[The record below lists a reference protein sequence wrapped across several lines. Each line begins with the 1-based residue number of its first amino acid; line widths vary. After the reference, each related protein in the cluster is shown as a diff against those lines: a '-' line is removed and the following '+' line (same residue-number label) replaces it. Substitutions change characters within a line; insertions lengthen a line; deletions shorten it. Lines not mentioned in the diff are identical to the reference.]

1 MGNID
6 GGEDCLEDAVPG
18 HRVIRTLN
26 KTSFWDPVAGVPM
39 LRFWSLLPGLNLHDF
54 YRFYASTFE
63 IVAKMK
69 LKLECQNLRR
79 STWAVEVIEVVEV
92 RGT

>member
-26 KTSFWDPVAGVPM
+26 KTSFWDPVPGGPCFKV
-39 LRFWSLLPGLNLHDF
+39 WSIVSAFNFYHFYDF
-54 YRFYASTFE
+54 YHFYLE
-63 IVAKMK
+63 IVAKIK
-69 LKLECQNLRR
+69 LKLETRNQP
-79 STWAVEVIEVVEV
+79 
-92 RGT
+92 